1 MGSYKDSK
9 DIVERGIELCREH
22 DSLFILDE
30 LYLIRGKDEL
40 ALGEDK
46 QAKETLE
53 IARSISIAR
62 RESFVKDEI
71 AAELK
76 KLK

>member
-1 MGSYKDSK
+1 MNYT
-9 DIVERGIELCREH
+9 
-22 DSLFILDE
+22 LFG
-30 LYLIRGKDEL
+30 GKDEL